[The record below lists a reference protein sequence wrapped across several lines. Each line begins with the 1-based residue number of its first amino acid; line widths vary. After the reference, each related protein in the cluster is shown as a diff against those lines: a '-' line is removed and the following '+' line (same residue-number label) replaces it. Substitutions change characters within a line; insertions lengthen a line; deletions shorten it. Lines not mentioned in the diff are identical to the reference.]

1 MNTEHKIKWISIESV
16 TNIIKMNSL
25 IEKDGDCLLLF
36 DNGEITTFSEEY
48 KPAAIIT
55 HFAPICDNDKI
66 F

>member
-1 MNTEHKIKWISIESV
+1 
-16 TNIIKMNSL
+16 MNSL

-55 HFAPICDNDKI
+55 HFAPIYDDFKR